1 MSSTTERATD
11 PATSPT
17 PPVTDSGQ
25 PTSAWRIVAER
36 EVRARFGE
44 KSFVWGFVVMLV
56 LSWGGL
62 VALDVFGDRDTTYD
76 IGVVGAPSDLGSDL
90 GSGLEEAL
98 GEGYVVETE
107 DYDDRPA
114 AETAV
119 TEGDLDAALV
129 LDRDAWTLIGSSE
142 VDAPL
147 ESAVRSSVAGAA
159 LARNAAAQDVDLE
172 ALDAG
177 ADVQVDLLA
186 PEAEDVDQRKAVA
199 FGLSLVFYLV
209 AMLFGLQIAQSVVAE
224 KESRVVEILAA
235 AISTRALLWGKIAGN
250 TVLALGQVVIL
261 VGGGLAIFAVLGN
274 DTLLSGVG
282 PAMVW
287 FLAFFALG
295 FIALAA
301 LWSAAGALAS
311 RVQDVASTTMP
322 LQMVLL
328 AGYLIGA
335 VADGLVLDIASQVP
349 VISAIVMPGR
359 LAYDDVALWEILLS
373 LALNAVAAV
382 LLVRLGARIYDHNL
396 MQTSRKIGFGEA
408 LRRR

>member
-1 MSSTTERATD
+1 MSSTTP
-11 PATSPT
+11 PATRS
-17 PPVTDSGQ
+17 
-25 PTSAWRIVAER
+25 TSAWRIVAER

-44 KSFVWGFVVMLV
+44 RAFVWGFLVMLA

-62 VALDVFGDRDTTYD
+62 VALDHFGDRDITYD
-76 IGVVGAPSDLGSDL
+76 VGVVGAPSDVGSHLQGTLGDGYL
-90 GSGLEEAL
+90 VEA
-98 GEGYVVETE
+98 EA
-107 DYDDRPA
+107 YDDRAA

-119 TEGDLDAALV
+119 TDGDLDVALIS
-129 LDRDAWTLIGSSE
+129 DGDAWTLVGSSE
-142 VDAPL
+142 IDPPL
-147 ESAVRSSVAGAA
+147 ESAVQSSVAGAA
-159 LARNAAAQDVDLE
+159 VARNAAVQDVDLE
-172 ALDAG
+172 ALNAG
-177 ADVQVDLLA
+177 ADVQVDLLD
-186 PEAEDVDQRKAVA
+186 PEAEDVSQRKLVA

-209 AMLFGLQIAQSVVAE
+209 ATIFGMQIAQSVVTE

-235 AISTRALLWGKIAGN
+235 AIPTRALLWGKIAGN
-250 TVLALGQVVIL
+250 TLLALCQVVIL
-261 VGGGLAIFAVLGN
+261 VGGGLAIFALLGN
-274 DTLLSGVG
+274 ETLLSGVG

-287 FLAFFALG
+287 FIAFFALG

-335 VADGLVLDIASQVP
+335 IADGTVLDVASQVP
-349 VISAIVMPGR
+349 VVSAIVMPGR

-373 LALNAVAAV
+373 LGLNAVAAV